1 MELSDNLSQIGKN
14 ISIHIAQKNRVELGR
29 KEYGE
34 LWMKKYPHKKVEEV
48 DEICER
54 IKLYTDLSTLSTKMW
69 ITLWG

>member
-1 MELSDNLSQIGKN
+1 MSDNLSRIRKN
-14 ISIHIAQKNRVELGR
+14 ISIHIAQKNPVESGG
-29 KEYGE
+29 EQYGE
-34 LWMKKYPHKKVEEV
+34 LWVKKYPHKKVEEV

>member
-1 MELSDNLSQIGKN
+1 MHK
-14 ISIHIAQKNRVELGR
+14 KNRVESGR

-34 LWMKKYPHKKVEEV
+34 LWMEKYPHEKVEEV